1 MKLLALETSTEA
13 CSCAL
18 YVDGTISQRVEF
30 APRKHAELILPM
42 AEQLLAEAQ
51 LLPAQLDG
59 VTFGQGPGSFTGVRI
74 ACSVAQGIAF
84 AVNIPVAPVSSLAA
98 LAQHCYQTQGH
109 EKICVAFDARMK
121 EVYWG
126 IYQLN
131 QQGLMQLQGEEC
143 VCAAHQVPLPDEKN
157 SWVGV
162 GSGWA
167 AYSDALSERLA
178 GYVQH
183 YDSEIYL
190 HAAALIPFALAMF
203 AQQQVFSAETVTPVY
218 IRNKIVSLKK

>member
-1 MKLLALETSTEA
+1 MKLLALETATDA

-18 YVDGTISQRVEF
+18 YVDGDLSQRAVL

-42 AEQLLAEAQ
+42 AEQLLAEAHLSPQ
-51 LLPAQLDG
+51 QLDG

-84 AVNIPVAPVSSLAA
+84 AANIPVAPVSSLAA
-98 LAQHCYQTQGH
+98 LAQHLYETQGH
-109 EKICVAFDARMK
+109 RQVCVAFDARMR

-131 QQGLMQLQGEEC
+131 QHGLMQLCGEES
-143 VCAAHQVPLPDEKN
+143 VGAAHQVPLPPTPTL
-157 SWVGV
+157 WYGV

-167 AYSDALSERLA
+167 AYPDVLSDRLA
-178 GYVQH
+178 GYLQG
-183 YDSEIYL
+183 YETTTYPD
-190 HAAALIPFALAMF
+190 ATALIPFALAMF
-203 AQQQVFSAETVTPVY
+203 AHQQVYRAETVTPVY
-218 IRNKIVSLKK
+218 IRNKIV

>member
-84 AVNIPVAPVSSLAA
+84 AANIPVAPVSSLAA

-143 VCAAHQVPLPDEKN
+143 VCAAPQVPLPIEKN

-162 GSGWA
+162 GSGWS
-167 AYSDALSERLA
+167 AYPDALSERLA

-183 YDSEIYL
+183 YDSQTYL
-190 HAAALIPFALAMF
+190 HATALIPFALAMF
-203 AQQQVFSAETVTPVY
+203 AQQQVYSAETVTPVY